1 MNMLV
6 KQRMKTIAEDI
17 REMDYSI
24 KLNREKISLQ
34 EKYIS
39 EVKQNKDK
47 LVEEKTLLI
56 SSNEEEVFNRNL
68 ENNKL
73 NQKKDKWLSDIADKD
88 KVVSTMSKLNNLKST
103 LREKK
108 NSNAKM
114 VEFFENNDIC
124 PTCEQT
130 LDNSEEMIALKEK
143 EVSKFS
149 DALKSLRTRLL
160 SQRVDKRLSTRL
172 LKRYG
177 RVRYRLQ
184 RTISLSCN

>member
-17 REMDYSI
+17 REMDYNI

-68 ENNKL
+68 GMTN
-73 NQKKDKWLSDIADKD
+73 
-88 KVVSTMSKLNNLKST
+88 
-103 LREKK
+103 
-108 NSNAKM
+108 
-114 VEFFENNDIC
+114 
-124 PTCEQT
+124 
-130 LDNSEEMIALKEK
+130 
-143 EVSKFS
+143 
-149 DALKSLRTRLL
+149 
-160 SQRVDKRLSTRL
+160 
-172 LKRYG
+172 
-177 RVRYRLQ
+177 
-184 RTISLSCN
+184 

>member
-1 MNMLV
+1 MQLKARHRREVVEEILDIQIFSLMNMLV

-73 NQKKDKWLSDIADKD
+73 NQEKDKWLTEIADKD
-88 KVVSTMSKLNNLKST
+88 K
-103 LREKK
+103 
-108 NSNAKM
+108 
-114 VEFFENNDIC
+114 
-124 PTCEQT
+124 
-130 LDNSEEMIALKEK
+130 
-143 EVSKFS
+143 
-149 DALKSLRTRLL
+149 RLF
-160 SQRVDKRLSTRL
+160 QR
-172 LKRYG
+172 
-177 RVRYRLQ
+177 
-184 RTISLSCN
+184 

>member
-68 ENNKL
+68 ENDKL
-73 NQKKDKWLSDIADKD
+73 NQKKDKWIL
-88 KVVSTMSKLNNLKST
+88 
-103 LREKK
+103 
-108 NSNAKM
+108 
-114 VEFFENNDIC
+114 
-124 PTCEQT
+124 Q
-130 LDNSEEMIALKEK
+130 
-143 EVSKFS
+143 
-149 DALKSLRTRLL
+149 
-160 SQRVDKRLSTRL
+160 
-172 LKRYG
+172 
-177 RVRYRLQ
+177 RLQ
-184 RTISLSCN
+184 IRIRLFQR

>member
-1 MNMLV
+1 MSVTTKGSIQEQQILKLNHVVLPVSILTFTFIPFMQLKARHRREVVEEILDIQIFSLMNMLV

-56 SSNEEEVFNRNL
+56 SSNEEEVFTRNSA
-68 ENNKL
+68 NDKL
-73 NQKKDKWLSDIADKD
+73 NQEKDKWLTEIADKD

-108 NSNAKM
+108 TQM
-114 VEFFENNDIC
+114 
-124 PTCEQT
+124 
-130 LDNSEEMIALKEK
+130 
-143 EVSKFS
+143 
-149 DALKSLRTRLL
+149 
-160 SQRVDKRLSTRL
+160 QRW
-172 LKRYG
+172 
-177 RVRYRLQ
+177 
-184 RTISLSCN
+184 